1 MFGGSAD
8 LRLCWLKHRQI
19 PPLEQAAHGS
29 AMRRVIGYPKHLR
42 RFDTMHRFA
51 LPVIAVI
58 LALVALS
65 GPAIAQ
71 QRGSE
76 QLIRSVERELP
87 NYVDGVDVR
96 SLTVGQVSSLH
107 VILHSGR
114 RHSAIRGQ
122 VIAILGGLDELMFG
136 RNFGA
141 L

>member
-8 LRLCWLKHRQI
+8 FRLWLSHRQI

-29 AMRRVIGYPKHLR
+29 TMRRVIEYPKHLR

-87 NYVDGVDVR
+87 NYVEGVDVR

-136 RNFGA
+136 RNLGA